1 MERARQPC
9 GLGENYAT
17 FLKLSVPN
25 TNEDGN
31 THREERRAIGIECG
45 RSWHTAGVC
54 PYSTLKGLKVWLLAV
69 TLMHRL
75 KSL

>member
-1 MERARQPC
+1 MERTRQLC

-17 FLKLSVPN
+17 FLKLSVSS
-25 TNEDGN
+25 TTEDGN
-31 THREERRAIGIECG
+31 AHREERRAIGIECG

-54 PYSTLKGLKVWLLAV
+54 PYSTLKGPKVWLLAV
-69 TLMHRL
+69 TSMHRS